1 MTQYVRQSAGFTL
14 FNVIRDTGFCMK
26 HRKRRTE
33 PKRKKARPAPEQKEE
48 HRAPD
53 PLLKEV
59 AEANKGIVDPAERER
74 VIPSKPC

>member
-1 MTQYVRQSAGFTL
+1 MER
-14 FNVIRDTGFCMK
+14 
-26 HRKRRTE
+26 RKRDTE
-33 PKRKKARPAPEQKEE
+33 PKRKKTRPDAEQTEE
-48 HRAPD
+48 DGAPD